1 MDGVLV
7 IDKPEGPT
15 SHDIVALVRR
25 VLRIKRVGHTGTLDP
40 MATGMLPLVIGRA
53 TRLTQ
58 FLSKDSKTY
67 NASIRLG
74 FSTDTYD
81 ALGTPVGSNGDPS
94 LDLSHE
100 LGNQVIESALNSFRG
115 TFDQCPPPFSA
126 KKIGGVRAYTI
137 ARRGGPVVTV
147 PVQVTVDQLRLLK
160 AENSRLQVEITC
172 SSGFYVRS
180 LAHDIGQ
187 MLGCGAHLQ
196 ALRRTRSGEFDLT
209 HAIPLESAVQGSGE
223 AKNMVNPAPPIVDRI
238 LPLSRLLRT
247 LPSAILTSR
256 GRRCASNGQPINQ
269 DELTHIDDVIGIATS
284 RVRLFDETGQ
294 LVAIAEN
301 RDGALHPRVVLV

>member
-40 MATGMLPLVIGRA
+40 MATGVLPLVIGRA

-223 AKNMVNPAPPIVDRI
+223 AKDMVNPAPPIVDRI

-269 DELTHIDDVIGIATS
+269 DELTHIDDVTGIATS

>member
-40 MATGMLPLVIGRA
+40 MATGVLPLVIGRA

-147 PVQVTVDQLRLLK
+147 PVQVTVSQLRLLK

-269 DELTHIDDVIGIATS
+269 DGLTHIDEVIGMATS

-294 LVAIAEN
+294 LVAIAEKKE
-301 RDGALHPRVVLV
+301 GALHPRVVLV

>member
-15 SHDIVALVRR
+15 SHDIVAQVRR
-25 VLRIKRVGHTGTLDP
+25 VLRVKRVGHTGTLDP
-40 MATGMLPLVIGRA
+40 MATGVLPLVIGRA

-58 FLSKDSKTY
+58 FFSRDSKTY
-67 NASIRLG
+67 NATIRLG

-81 ALGTPVGSNGDPS
+81 ALGIPAGSNGDPS

-100 LGNQVIESALNSFRG
+100 LGDQVIESVLNNFRG

-126 KKIGGVRAYTI
+126 KKIGGIRAYTI

-196 ALRRTRSGEFDLT
+196 ALRRTRSGEFDLA
-209 HAIPLESAVQGSGE
+209 HAIPLERAVQGSSE
-223 AKNMVNPAPPIVDRI
+223 V
-238 LPLSRLLRT
+238 
-247 LPSAILTSR
+247 
-256 GRRCASNGQPINQ
+256 
-269 DELTHIDDVIGIATS
+269 
-284 RVRLFDETGQ
+284 
-294 LVAIAEN
+294 
-301 RDGALHPRVVLV
+301 

>member
-1 MDGVLV
+1 MMDGVLV

-15 SHDIVALVRR
+15 SHDIVAQVRR
-25 VLRIKRVGHTGTLDP
+25 GLRVKRVGHTGTLDP
-40 MATGMLPLVIGRA
+40 MATGVLPLVIGRA
-53 TRLTQ
+53 TRLSQ

-67 NASIRLG
+67 TATIRLG

-81 ALGTPVGSNGDPS
+81 ALGTPVNPSRGPS
-94 LDLSHE
+94 LDLANE
-100 LGNQVIESALNSFRG
+100 LGSHVIESALNAFRG
-115 TFDQCPPPFSA
+115 RFNQRPPPFSA

-137 ARRGGPVVTV
+137 ARRGQPVATV
-147 PVQVTVDQLRLLK
+147 PVQVTVDQLTLLK
-160 AENSRLQVEITC
+160 VENSRLQVEVTC

-187 MLGCGAHLQ
+187 KLGCGAHLQ

-209 HAIPLESAVQGSGE
+209 QAVTLEHAVQVGGE
-223 AKNMVNPAPPIVDRI
+223 ANDIANPPPVVDSI
-238 LPLSRLLRT
+238 LPLSGLLRA

-269 DELTHIDDVIGIATS
+269 DDLAHIDQAVGIATS

-294 LVAIAEN
+294 LVAVAET
-301 RDGALHPRVVLV
+301 REGALHPRVVLV

>member
-15 SHDIVALVRR
+15 SHDIVAQVRR
-25 VLRIKRVGHTGTLDP
+25 VLRVKRVGHTGTLDP
-40 MATGMLPLVIGRA
+40 MATGVLPLVIGRA

-58 FLSKDSKTY
+58 FLLKDSKTY
-67 NASIRLG
+67 SATIRLG

-100 LGNQVIESALNSFRG
+100 LGDQVIESALNKFRG

-126 KKIGGVRAYTI
+126 KKIGGIRAYTI

-223 AKNMVNPAPPIVDRI
+223 AKNMVNPAPPIADRI

-269 DELTHIDDVIGIATS
+269 DELTHIDDVIGMATS

>member
-15 SHDIVALVRR
+15 SHDIVAQVRR
-25 VLRIKRVGHTGTLDP
+25 VLRVKRVGHTGTLDP
-40 MATGMLPLVIGRA
+40 MATGVLPLVIGRA

-58 FLSKDSKTY
+58 FLLKDSKTY
-67 NASIRLG
+67 SATIRLG

-100 LGNQVIESALNSFRG
+100 LGDQVIESALNKFRG

-126 KKIGGVRAYTI
+126 KKIGGIRAYTI

-209 HAIPLESAVQGSGE
+209 HAIPLERAVQCSGE
-223 AKNMVNPAPPIVDRI
+223 AKNMVNPAPPIADRI

-269 DELTHIDDVIGIATS
+269 DELTHIDDVIGMATS

>member
-15 SHDIVALVRR
+15 SHDIVAQVRR
-25 VLRIKRVGHTGTLDP
+25 VLRVKRVGHTGTLDP
-40 MATGMLPLVIGRA
+40 MATGVLPLVIGRA

-58 FLSKDSKTY
+58 FLLKDSKTY
-67 NASIRLG
+67 SATIRLG

-81 ALGTPVGSNGDPS
+81 ALGTPVGSNGNPS

-100 LGNQVIESALNSFRG
+100 LGDQVIESTLNKFRG

-126 KKIGGVRAYTI
+126 KKIGGIRAYTI

-223 AKNMVNPAPPIVDRI
+223 AKNMVNPAPPIVTRI
-238 LPLSRLLRT
+238 LPLSGLLKA

-256 GRRCASNGQPINQ
+256 GRRCASNGQPVNQ
-269 DELTHIDDVIGIATS
+269 DELTHIDEVIGMATS
-284 RVRLFDETGQ
+284 KVRLFDETGQ
-294 LVAIAEN
+294 LVAIAEKKE
-301 RDGALHPRVVLV
+301 GALHPRVVLV

>member
-15 SHDIVALVRR
+15 SHDIVAQVRR
-25 VLRIKRVGHTGTLDP
+25 VLRVKRVGHTGTLDP
-40 MATGMLPLVIGRA
+40 MATGVLPLVIGRA

-58 FLSKDSKTY
+58 FLLKDSKTY
-67 NASIRLG
+67 SATIRLG

-81 ALGTPVGSNGDPS
+81 ALGPPVGSNGNPS

-100 LGNQVIESALNSFRG
+100 LGDQVIESALNKFRG

-126 KKIGGVRAYTI
+126 KKIGGIRAYTI

-238 LPLSRLLRT
+238 LPLSELLKA

-269 DELTHIDDVIGIATS
+269 DELTHIDEVIGMATS
-284 RVRLFDETGQ
+284 KVRLFDETGQ
-294 LVAIAEN
+294 LVAIAEKKE
-301 RDGALHPRVVLV
+301 GALHPRVVLV

>member
-40 MATGMLPLVIGRA
+40 MATGVLPLVIGRA

-58 FLSKDSKTY
+58 FLLKDSKTY
-67 NASIRLG
+67 SATIRLG

-81 ALGTPVGSNGDPS
+81 ALGTPVGSNGNPS

-100 LGNQVIESALNSFRG
+100 LGDQVIESALNKFRG

-126 KKIGGVRAYTI
+126 KKIGGIRAYTI

-238 LPLSRLLRT
+238 LPLSELLKA

-269 DELTHIDDVIGIATS
+269 DELTHIDEVIGMATS
-284 RVRLFDETGQ
+284 KVRLFDETGQ
-294 LVAIAEN
+294 LVAIAEKKE
-301 RDGALHPRVVLV
+301 GALHPRVVLV

>member
-15 SHDIVALVRR
+15 SHDIVAQVRR
-25 VLRIKRVGHTGTLDP
+25 VLRVKRVGHTGTLDP
-40 MATGMLPLVIGRA
+40 MATGVLPLVIGRA

-58 FLSKDSKTY
+58 FLLKDSKTY
-67 NASIRLG
+67 SATIRLG

-81 ALGTPVGSNGDPS
+81 ALGTPVGSNGNPS
-94 LDLSHE
+94 LDLSRE
-100 LGNQVIESALNSFRG
+100 LGDQVIESALNKFRG

-126 KKIGGVRAYTI
+126 KKIGGIRAYTI

-147 PVQVTVDQLRLLK
+147 PVQVTVDHLRLLK

-238 LPLSRLLRT
+238 LPLSELLKA

-269 DELTHIDDVIGIATS
+269 DELTHIDEVIGMATS
-284 RVRLFDETGQ
+284 KVRLFDETGQ
-294 LVAIAEN
+294 LVAIAEKKE
-301 RDGALHPRVVLV
+301 GALHPRVVLV

>member
-1 MDGVLV
+1 MPREEDGDEEPD
-7 IDKPEGPT
+7 ID
-15 SHDIVALVRR
+15 
-25 VLRIKRVGHTGTLDP
+25 
-40 MATGMLPLVIGRA
+40 
-53 TRLTQ
+53 
-58 FLSKDSKTY
+58 
-67 NASIRLG
+67 
-74 FSTDTYD
+74 
-81 ALGTPVGSNGDPS
+81 
-94 LDLSHE
+94 
-100 LGNQVIESALNSFRG
+100 
-115 TFDQCPPPFSA
+115 
-126 KKIGGVRAYTI
+126 
-137 ARRGGPVVTV
+137 
-147 PVQVTVDQLRLLK
+147 RLLK

>member
-15 SHDIVALVRR
+15 SHDIVAQVRR
-25 VLRIKRVGHTGTLDP
+25 VLRVKRVGHTGTLDP
-40 MATGMLPLVIGRA
+40 MATGVLPLVIGRA

-58 FLSKDSKTY
+58 FLLKDSKTY
-67 NASIRLG
+67 SATIRLG

-81 ALGTPVGSNGDPS
+81 ALGTPVGSNGNPS

-100 LGNQVIESALNSFRG
+100 LGDQVIESALNKFRG

-126 KKIGGVRAYTI
+126 KKIGGIRAYTI

-147 PVQVTVDQLRLLK
+147 PVQVTVDHLRLLK

-238 LPLSRLLRT
+238 LPLSELLKA

-269 DELTHIDDVIGIATS
+269 DELTHIDEVIGMATS
-284 RVRLFDETGQ
+284 KVRLFDETGQ
-294 LVAIAEN
+294 LVAIAEKKE
-301 RDGALHPRVVLV
+301 GALHPRVVLV

>member
-15 SHDIVALVRR
+15 SHDIVAQVRR
-25 VLRIKRVGHTGTLDP
+25 VLRVKRVGHTGTLDP
-40 MATGMLPLVIGRA
+40 MATGVLPLVIGRA

-58 FLSKDSKTY
+58 FLLKDSKTY
-67 NASIRLG
+67 SATIRLG

-94 LDLSHE
+94 LDLSRE
-100 LGNQVIESALNSFRG
+100 LGDQVIESALNKFRG

-126 KKIGGVRAYTI
+126 KKIGGIRAYTI

-238 LPLSRLLRT
+238 LPLSELLKA

-269 DELTHIDDVIGIATS
+269 DELTHIDDVIGMATS

-294 LVAIAEN
+294 LVAIAEKKE
-301 RDGALHPRVVLV
+301 GALHPRVVLV

>member
-40 MATGMLPLVIGRA
+40 MATGVLPLVIGRA

-294 LVAIAEN
+294 LVAIAEKKE
-301 RDGALHPRVVLV
+301 GALHPRVVLV

>member
-40 MATGMLPLVIGRA
+40 MATGVLPLVIGRA

-81 ALGTPVGSNGDPS
+81 ALGTPVGSNGNPS

-100 LGNQVIESALNSFRG
+100 LGDQVIESALNKFRG

-126 KKIGGVRAYTI
+126 KKIGGIRAYTI

-147 PVQVTVDQLRLLK
+147 PVQVTVSQLRLLK

-223 AKNMVNPAPPIVDRI
+223 AKNMVNPAPPIVNRI
-238 LPLSRLLRT
+238 LPLSGLLKA

-269 DELTHIDDVIGIATS
+269 DELTHIDEVIGMATS

>member
-15 SHDIVALVRR
+15 SHDIVAQVRR
-25 VLRIKRVGHTGTLDP
+25 VLRVKRVGHTGTLDP
-40 MATGMLPLVIGRA
+40 MATGVLPLVIGRA

-58 FLSKDSKTY
+58 FLLKDSKTY
-67 NASIRLG
+67 SATIRLG

-81 ALGTPVGSNGDPS
+81 ALGTPAGSNGDPS

-100 LGNQVIESALNSFRG
+100 LGNQVIESALNKFRG

-126 KKIGGVRAYTI
+126 KKIGGIRAYTI

-147 PVQVTVDQLRLLK
+147 PVQVTVSQLRLLK

-180 LAHDIGQ
+180 LANDIGQ

>member
-40 MATGMLPLVIGRA
+40 MATGVLPLVIGRA

>member
-15 SHDIVALVRR
+15 SHDIVAQVRR
-25 VLRIKRVGHTGTLDP
+25 VLRVKRVGHTGTLDP
-40 MATGMLPLVIGRA
+40 MATGVLPLVIGRA

-58 FLSKDSKTY
+58 FLLKDSKTY
-67 NASIRLG
+67 SATIRLG

-81 ALGTPVGSNGDPS
+81 ALGTPVGSNVDPS

-100 LGNQVIESALNSFRG
+100 LGDQVIESALNKFRG

-126 KKIGGVRAYTI
+126 KKIGGIRAYTI

-209 HAIPLESAVQGSGE
+209 HAIPLERAVQGSGE
-223 AKNMVNPAPPIVDRI
+223 AKNMVNPAPPIADRI

-269 DELTHIDDVIGIATS
+269 DELTHIDDVIGMATS

>member
-15 SHDIVALVRR
+15 SHDIVAQVRR
-25 VLRIKRVGHTGTLDP
+25 GLRVKRVGHTGTLDP
-40 MATGMLPLVIGRA
+40 MATGVLPLVIGRA

-67 NASIRLG
+67 TATIRLG
-74 FSTDTYD
+74 FSTDIYD
-81 ALGTPVGSNGDPS
+81 ALGTAVEPS
-94 LDLSHE
+94 EGPPLDLADE
-100 LGNQVIESALNSFRG
+100 LGGQVIESALNAFRG
-115 TFDQCPPPFSA
+115 TFNQRPPPFSA
-126 KKIGGVRAYTI
+126 KKIGGIRAYTI
-137 ARRGGPVVTV
+137 ARRGQPVATV
-147 PVQVTVDQLRLLK
+147 PVQVTVDQLTLLK
-160 AENSRLQVEITC
+160 SENSRLQVEVTC

-187 MLGCGAHLQ
+187 TLGCGAHLQ

-209 HAIPLESAVQGSGE
+209 QAVPLEHALQVGGKANS
-223 AKNMVNPAPPIVDRI
+223 KTNPPPAIDSI

-256 GRRCASNGQPINQ
+256 GRRCASNGQPVNR
-269 DELTHIDDVIGIATS
+269 DDLAHIDQGLGIATS

-294 LVAIAEN
+294 LVAVAET
-301 RDGALHPRVVLV
+301 REGALHPRVVLV

>member
-40 MATGMLPLVIGRA
+40 MATGVLPLVIGRA

-269 DELTHIDDVIGIATS
+269 DGLTHIDEVIGMATS

-294 LVAIAEN
+294 LVAIAEKKE
-301 RDGALHPRVVLV
+301 GALHPRVVLV

>member
-40 MATGMLPLVIGRA
+40 MATGVLPLVIGRA

-269 DELTHIDDVIGIATS
+269 DELTHIDDVIGMATS

>member
-40 MATGMLPLVIGRA
+40 MATGVLPLVIGRA

-223 AKNMVNPAPPIVDRI
+223 AKDMVNPAPPIVDRI
-238 LPLSRLLRT
+238 LPLSGLLKA

>member
-15 SHDIVALVRR
+15 SHDIVAQVRR
-25 VLRIKRVGHTGTLDP
+25 VLRVKRVGHTGTLDP
-40 MATGMLPLVIGRA
+40 MATGVLPLVIGRA

-58 FLSKDSKTY
+58 FLLKDSKTY
-67 NASIRLG
+67 SATIRLG

-81 ALGTPVGSNGDPS
+81 ALGTPVGSNGNPS

-100 LGNQVIESALNSFRG
+100 LGDQVIESALNKFRG

-126 KKIGGVRAYTI
+126 KKIGGIRAYTI

-209 HAIPLESAVQGSGE
+209 HAIALESAVQGSGE

-238 LPLSRLLRT
+238 LPLSELLKA

-269 DELTHIDDVIGIATS
+269 DELTHIDEVIGMATS
-284 RVRLFDETGQ
+284 KVRLFDETGQ
-294 LVAIAEN
+294 LVAIAEKKE
-301 RDGALHPRVVLV
+301 GALHPRVVLV

>member
-40 MATGMLPLVIGRA
+40 MATGVWPLVIGRA

-100 LGNQVIESALNSFRG
+100 LGDQVIESALNKFRG